1 MSEDAPTAGDDT
13 TERTVDSDTSDSQPT
28 SDGIDTANTRGRRFV
43 VGLYVALVG
52 VAATAGVLTA
62 TFVDGLRRPEL
73 FGVIPLPATRAGFAV
88 FGGVTM
94 AVVLGVPLSL
104 IVYVSRRIDDP
115 DAVE

>member
-1 MSEDAPTAGDDT
+1 MSDDTPETAGG
-13 TERTVDSDTSDSQPT
+13 EGEAAAETSDADRPT
-28 SDGIDTANTRGRRFV
+28 DTDEPRGRRFV
-43 VGLYVALVG
+43 VGLYVTLVG

-62 TFVDGLRRPEL
+62 TFVDELSRPEL
-73 FGVIPLPATRAGFAV
+73 FGVIPLPATRVGFAV
-88 FGGVTM
+88 FGGLTM

>member
-1 MSEDAPTAGDDT
+1 MPGEQPDGPADGSDADD
-13 TERTVDSDTSDSQPT
+13 
-28 SDGIDTANTRGRRFV
+28 TRGRRFV

-52 VAATAGVLTA
+52 VGATAGVLTA
-62 TFVDGLRRPEL
+62 TFVDGLMRPEL
-73 FGVIPLPATRAGFAV
+73 FGVVPLPATQAGFAV

-104 IVYVSRRIDDP
+104 VIYVSRRIDDT

>member
-1 MSEDAPTAGDDT
+1 MSEEPPDGPADTGDANDPTDD
-13 TERTVDSDTSDSQPT
+13 
-28 SDGIDTANTRGRRFV
+28 TRGRQFV
-43 VGLYVALVG
+43 VGLYVALVA

-62 TFVDGLRRPEL
+62 TFVDGLSRPEL
-73 FGVIPLPATRAGFAV
+73 FGFLPLPATQTGFAV

-104 IVYVSRRIDDP
+104 IAYVSRRIDDP